1 MQLLVAE
8 NINRIKISDI
18 THITFL
24 STGSGHHY
32 FYLKYQ
38 CDITIIDSRKIN

>member
-24 STGSGHHY
+24 STG
-32 FYLKYQ
+32 
-38 CDITIIDSRKIN
+38 